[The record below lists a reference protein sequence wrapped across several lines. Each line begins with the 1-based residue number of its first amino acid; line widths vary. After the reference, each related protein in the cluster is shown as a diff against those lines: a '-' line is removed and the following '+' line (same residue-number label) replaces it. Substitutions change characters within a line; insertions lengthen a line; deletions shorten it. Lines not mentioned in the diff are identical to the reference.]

1 MLNTDATRRQPVST
15 APMHSPSWRLTW
27 EVHNVLAPEPMH
39 AQSTVALRNATD
51 DYRLLGHFDVLADC
65 QAAAAS
71 HHQVVHSFTWFL
83 PSHRSSKLRGACFAI
98 TSRRW
103 EPSIAGD
110 VVSGRLLCGD
120 TFVAASSTSCTR
132 QSLSM
137 RPRQSLGAICSLVAG
152 GGADAASSLRQ
163 DLNALTSVYRSTAS
177 ADLLAFHD
185 GQLRLRQQRKLATEF
200 ANLQFVLLD
209 DALWRV
215 PLDYVLHERFYKRR
229 YTDELGPRD
238 TARWLGIRFWTRTIF
253 TFAAARGYSWVM
265 RIGRGARIQSPVA
278 GDLFERVAL
287 SGAWYAYRLGGGCEP
302 VQRADFFRL
311 VQRYLLQHGVRP
323 LSHLGCTQDRSTFHF
338 SRISCGS
345 MLHGALQADFFV
357 ANVSFWNT
365 PAVQHFLEQAVDRS
379 GAIWR
384 FNWHE
389 GFWHTMV
396 VRIFAPPDRL
406 LGLSSWTLETAAAEL
421 PRPAADE
428 PFTSTAYMDVGTE
441 DEAGPKRLRKFLHQ
455 GRRHTQWVAGAN
467 CSS

>member
-1 MLNTDATRRQPVST
+1 MLAS
-15 APMHSPSWRLTW
+15 
-27 EVHNVLAPEPMH
+27 EPMH
-39 AQSTVALRNATD
+39 AQSTAALRNATD
-51 DYRLLGHFDVLADC
+51 DYRLLGHVDALAGC
-65 QAAAAS
+65 QAAAAR
-71 HHQVVHSFTWFL
+71 HHQAVHSFTWFL
-83 PSHRSSKLRGACFAI
+83 PSHRSSALRGACFAI

-120 TFVAASSTSCTR
+120 TFVPASALTCTMHTR
-132 QSLSM
+132 QAPSL
-137 RPRQSLGAICSLVAG
+137 RPRRSLGAICSLVAG
-152 GGADAASSLRQ
+152 GGTDAASSLRQ
-163 DLNALTSVYRSTAS
+163 DLNALTSVYRATAS

-185 GQLRLRQQRKLATEF
+185 GQLRPRQQRKLATEF
-200 ANLQFVLLD
+200 SNLQFVLLD
-209 DALWRV
+209 DAIWRV

-238 TARWLGIRFWTRTIF
+238 TARWLGIRFWTRTLF
-253 TFAAARGYSWVM
+253 EFAVARGYSWVM
-265 RIGRGARIQSPVA
+265 RVGRGARILSPIA
-278 GDLFERVAL
+278 GDLFEHVAQ

-311 VQRYLLQHGVRP
+311 VQRYLLHYGVRP
-323 LSHLGCTQDRSTFHF
+323 VSRLGCAQDRSTFHF
-338 SRISCGS
+338 NRVSCGS
-345 MLHGALQADFFV
+345 MLHDALQADFFV

-396 VRIFAPPDRL
+396 VRIFAPPERL
-406 LGLSSWTLETAAAEL
+406 LGLKSWTHETAAAEL

-428 PFTSTAYMDVGTE
+428 PFMSTAFMDVGTE
-441 DEAGPKRLRKFLHQ
+441 DDAGPARLRRFLKQ
-455 GRRHTQWVAGAN
+455 GRRCRQWVAGAN
-467 CSS
+467 CSASS